1 MMLLIIILLIAAATI
16 LFVIAQYNVRSHVPS
31 DQRLFMDPLPSSL
44 KMIWPMVRFLAFYIG
59 ERLPIDYLEKS
70 NRKLRLSGVS
80 FILTAEQYFSVRLL
94 AAIVALIMSFFSMA
108 ALGEVSYCWLASF
121 TLFGFFLPLITLNDL
136 HSKRKNKIIK
146 DLPMYLDYITMSVQ
160 AGLNLSGALQQ
171 AVDKG
176 PKGPLHAEFDGV
188 IRDLRAGMS
197 RTDSLRAMAERVQ
210 VKEINNLVSALV
222 QAEKTGASLSAT
234 LSIQADQRR
243 VERFQKAEKK
253 AMEAPVKLVFP
264 LVAFIF
270 PVTFLVLGFPIAMKM
285 IHGM

>member
-1 MMLLIIILLIAAATI
+1 MLILIVVLIALATM
-16 LFVIAQYNVRSHVPS
+16 LFFLGQHGVRSIVP
-31 DQRLFMDPLPSSL
+31 DDDRVFMDPLPPSL
-44 KMIWPMVRFLAFYIG
+44 KMVWPVVLFLSFYIG
-59 ERLPIDYLEKS
+59 ERLPIDYLENS
-70 NRKLRLSGVS
+70 NRKLRLSGLS

-94 AAIVALIMSFFSMA
+94 AAICSLILALFSMSA
-108 ALGEVSYCWLASF
+108 MGEISYGWLVFF
-121 TLFGFFLPLITLNDL
+121 TMFGFFLPMITLNDL
-136 HSKRKNKIIK
+136 HAKRKNSIVK

-197 RTDSLRAMAERVQ
+197 RTDALKAMSERVQ
-210 VKEINNLVSALV
+210 VKEINNLVSALI

-234 LSIQADQRR
+234 LTIQANQRR

-270 PVTFLVLGFPIAMKM
+270 PVTFMVLGFPIAMKI